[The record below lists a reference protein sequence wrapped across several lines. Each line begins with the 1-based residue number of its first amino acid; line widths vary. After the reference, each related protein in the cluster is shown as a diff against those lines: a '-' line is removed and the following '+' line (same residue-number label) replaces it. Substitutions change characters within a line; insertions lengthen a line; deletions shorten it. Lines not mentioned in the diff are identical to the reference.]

1 METRAGTSRPAV
13 RLLAAAG
20 TSFYGDWL
28 TTVALVVLLFRLTGS
43 PVGPALYIVARAAP
57 RVVGPLPAG
66 ALADRYGPARVA
78 ATCALLQALIT
89 ASIVVFAQGRVVW
102 AIYAAVV
109 VSQLLGSAAQ
119 PCYGALVPLVTTPDR
134 LGRVQGGYAALQSSS
149 ILVGPTVGALV
160 LPFAA
165 PEILIAI
172 DAASFLIAAVLL
184 LTLVRI
190 GRRHTSG
197 EGTAADV
204 RVGLRLVAR
213 DPVLRFLA
221 AASVGNAAAVTALQA
236 VLVVA
241 AAQHFGHDTVVGWLY
256 AAVGAGGML
265 GTLSMMRRTPARVG
279 LHWIIGPSVLELA
292 PLALFVFTTSLP
304 AAMVLLFL
312 SSFGATLYQT
322 RGTVGLQQRVSSDVL
337 GRANAVIGFSVYVGM
352 LFGAVAALAL
362 VQPLG
367 WESTVLVVCAAS
379 ATLLFFTGVSEGRR
393 STG

>member
-1 METRAGTSRPAV
+1 V
-13 RLLAAAG
+13 RLLVAAG

-43 PVGPALYIVARAAP
+43 PIGPALYIVARAAP

-78 ATCALLQALIT
+78 ASCALLQALVT

-102 AIYAAVV
+102 AIYAAVL
-109 VSQLLGSAAQ
+109 VSQLLASAAQ
-119 PCYGALVPLVTTPDR
+119 PCYGALVPRVTTPER
-134 LGRVQGGYAALQSSS
+134 LGRVQGTYAALQSSS
-149 ILVGPTVGALV
+149 ILVGPAIGALV

-172 DAASFLIAAVLL
+172 DAATFFVAAALL
-184 LTLVRI
+184 VTLFEVGSRQI
-190 GRRHTSG
+190 GALNTPSG
-197 EGTAADV
+197 V

-213 DPVLRFLA
+213 DPMLRFFA
-221 AASVGNAAAVTALQA
+221 AAGVGNAAAVTALQA

-256 AAVGAGGML
+256 AAVGAGGTL
-265 GTLSMMRRTPARVG
+265 GTLSMIRRTPTRVG
-279 LHWIIGPSVLELA
+279 LRWIIGPSVLELA

-304 AAMVLLFL
+304 AAMLLLFM

-337 GRANAVIGFSVYVGM
+337 GRASAVIGLSVYVGM
-352 LFGAVAALAL
+352 LLGALAALSL

>member
-1 METRAGTSRPAV
+1 V
-13 RLLAAAG
+13 RLLVAAG

-43 PVGPALYIVARAAP
+43 PVGPALYIVARAVP
-57 RVVGPLPAG
+57 RVLGPLPAG

-78 ATCALLQALIT
+78 ATCAFLQALIT
-89 ASIVVFAQGRVVW
+89 ASIVVFAQERVVW

-109 VSQLLGSAAQ
+109 VAQLLGSAAQ

-134 LGRVQGGYAALQSSS
+134 LGRVQGAYAALQSSS
-149 ILVGPTVGALV
+149 ILVGPAVGALV

-165 PEILIAI
+165 PEILIGV

-184 LTLVRI
+184 LTLIRV
-190 GRRHTSG
+190 GRPHSVG
-197 EGTAADV
+197 AASHGDF
-204 RVGLRLVAR
+204 RVGLRLVTR
-213 DPVLRFLA
+213 DPMLRFLA

-256 AAVGAGGML
+256 AAVGAGGTL
-265 GTLSMMRRTPARVG
+265 GTLSMIRRTPARVG
-279 LHWIIGPSVLELA
+279 LRWIIGPSILELA

-304 AAMVLLFL
+304 AAMVLLFV

-322 RGTVGLQQRVSSDVL
+322 RGTVGLQQRVTSDVL

-352 LFGAVAALAL
+352 LLGAVAALSL

-367 WESTVLVVCAAS
+367 WESTVLVVCATS
-379 ATLLFFTGVSEGRR
+379 AALLFFTGVSEGRR